1 MGCVI
6 DDSTRAG
13 GKRRWLTLLDDAS
26 RFSRVAVPGIRLPPD
41 ARAVKPLTRPRI
53 FERRQSDPAP
63 TTLPGLLRGNEP
75 YLGHPADRDDQVLR
89 VAAEEDGAGSSIPR
103 TSWIPTATSQMT
115 SGITINRSEPP
126 G

>member
-1 MGCVI
+1 MTPPGP
-6 DDSTRAG
+6 G

-26 RFSRVAVPGIRLPPD
+26 RFFRVAVPGIHLPPD
-41 ARAVKPLTRPRI
+41 ARAVKLLTRPRI
-53 FERRQSDPAP
+53 FERRQSDHAH
-63 TTLPGLLRGNEP
+63 TTFLGLLRGNVP

-103 TSWIPTATSQMT
+103 TNWSPTATSQMT
-115 SGITINRSEPP
+115 SGTTINRSEPP